1 MSRIRLVSLTSMS
14 CGDTGIG
21 LRRTGCCGNH
31 GMGIVGWNRRVSIPH
46 SAVRV
51 PKLVEIKDCG
61 KACVRGF
68 GGLFPRGRNTMTT
81 STCLSRIGTSL
92 RRYNQVSLQACQL
105 CFFQRLERLTGLK
118 VSMAAWYLPIDV
130 KHRRI
135 VLCSLLF

>member
-1 MSRIRLVSLTSMS
+1 MVLVYVVQDVVGIMGWESLDGTKEFQFPTRQ
-14 CGDTGIG
+14 CG
-21 LRRTGCCGNH
+21 
-31 GMGIVGWNRRVSIPH
+31 S
-46 SAVRV
+46 

-68 GGLFPRGRNTMTT
+68 GGLLSRGRNTMTT

-118 VSMAAWYLPIDV
+118 VSMDA
-130 KHRRI
+130 
-135 VLCSLLF
+135 

>member
-1 MSRIRLVSLTSMS
+1 VIPVFFKVIQDVVGIMRWESLDGTKELQFPPRQSGS
-14 CGDTGIG
+14 
-21 LRRTGCCGNH
+21 
-31 GMGIVGWNRRVSIPH
+31 
-46 SAVRV
+46 
-51 PKLVEIKDCG
+51 PKLVETKDCG

-118 VSMAAWYLPIDV
+118 VSMAA
-130 KHRRI
+130 
-135 VLCSLLF
+135 